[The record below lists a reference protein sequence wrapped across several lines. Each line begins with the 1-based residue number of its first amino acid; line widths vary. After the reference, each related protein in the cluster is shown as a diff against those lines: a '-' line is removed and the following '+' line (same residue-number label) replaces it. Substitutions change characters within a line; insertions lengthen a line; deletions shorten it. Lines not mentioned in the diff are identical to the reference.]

1 MRPVIL
7 AIAAS
12 LALPALAQGQ
22 RGLSAHEHGHGQLGI
37 AIEGDAVVMELDV
50 PGADI
55 VGFEHPAESAEDR
68 AAIEQ
73 AVTQLAS
80 PLALFVLPEAG
91 NCSVTA
97 ANVTLLGDDHGEHG
111 DHEHEDHAEEHGD
124 HDHEEHADA
133 DHDDHAHEGHEDEH
147 AEHDHDEEEVGGHTE
162 FRAEYAL
169 TCGAPEELTQID
181 FAYFETFPN
190 AQRLTVQ
197 LVSGVAA
204 KAFEVGRDAPVLALD
219 GAM

>member
-12 LALPALAQGQ
+12 LALPAVAQEQ
-22 RGLSAHEHGHGQLGI
+22 RGLSAHEHGQGQLGI

-73 AVTQLAS
+73 AITRLAS
-80 PLALFVLPEAG
+80 PLALFVLPDGA

-97 ANVTLLGDDHGEHG
+97 ANVTLLGDEPAD
-111 DHEHEDHAEEHGD
+111 HGD
-124 HDHEEHADA
+124 HDHEGHAEGNGA
-133 DHDDHAHEGHEDEH
+133 HAHEDHEEEH
-147 AEHDHDEEEVGGHTE
+147 VEHDHDSEEAGGHTE

-169 TCGAPEELTQID
+169 TCASPEELTRID

-197 LVSGVAA
+197 LVSGVEA